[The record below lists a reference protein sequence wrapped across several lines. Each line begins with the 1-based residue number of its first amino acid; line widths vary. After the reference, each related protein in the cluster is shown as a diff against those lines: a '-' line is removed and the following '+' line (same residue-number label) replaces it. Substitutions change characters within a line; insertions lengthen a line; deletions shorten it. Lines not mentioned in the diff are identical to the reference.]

1 MTELTTT
8 RPGPKPGLKKPRPT
22 RLTGQLQPRSLS
34 DFPPMLKPTLTVVK
48 LHHPKKCYRLTWEW
62 LKRSFLCKENQIAY
76 SRVHGKGG
84 VLEAGETLAG
94 ILGVRFKG

>member
-1 MTELTTT
+1 MTELTAT
-8 RPGPKPGLKKPRPT
+8 RPGPKAGLKKPRPT

-34 DFPPMLKPTLTVVK
+34 DFPPRLKPSLTAIKVHQPAK
-48 LHHPKKCYRLTWEW
+48 AYRLVWQ
-62 LKRSFLCKENQIAY
+62 FLGKAFYCKENQIAY

-94 ILGVRFKG
+94 MLGVRFKE